1 MFNTLAAKL
10 AIVHIAYLS
19 LVAVLACAT
28 LMVLNHQEDR
38 QLALSLSERQSM
50 LTQRMTQ
57 QLMGYATMADRGEDA
72 GAQREAAV
80 SSMQVFENT
89 LHALEKGGLAPL
101 DLQLVHL
108 QDIPATSEEVGVQLR
123 QIRESYVP
131 LRAQGRAILNG
142 SKESRQEAVAFLIKN
157 NSELLG
163 EVEAATNMLR
173 VELGRRALLMG
184 TIQKTGMIWGLIMT
198 LALLFLA
205 RKLFIAPLI
214 QLNEATTKMSRGDI
228 FQPIAVEGPDEFR
241 ELGSSFERLRVAMRN
256 FLGAS
261 ASGSSL

>member
-10 AIVHIAYLS
+10 AIVHLAYLA
-19 LVAVLACAT
+19 LVGILVCTT
-28 LMVLNHQEDR
+28 LMVLNRQEER

-50 LTQRMTQ
+50 LSQRMTQ
-57 QLMGYATMADRGEDA
+57 QLMGYAQMADRGEDA
-72 GAQREAAV
+72 RAQREAAV

-89 LHALEKGGLAPL
+89 LFALEKGGLAPL

-108 QDIPATSEEVGVQLR
+108 QDIPATSEEVGTQLR
-123 QIRESYVP
+123 RIRDLYVP

-142 SKESRQEAVAFLIKN
+142 SKESRSEAVDFLIKN
-157 NSELLG
+157 NTELLM

-173 VELGRRALLMG
+173 IEVDNRANFVS
-184 TIQKTGMIWGLIMT
+184 TVQKTGMILGLLMT
-198 LALLFLA
+198 FALLFLA
-205 RKLFIAPLI
+205 RKLFIAPLT
-214 QLNEATTKMSRGDI
+214 QLNEATTKMSRGDVM
-228 FQPIAVEGPDEFR
+228 QPISVNGPDEFR